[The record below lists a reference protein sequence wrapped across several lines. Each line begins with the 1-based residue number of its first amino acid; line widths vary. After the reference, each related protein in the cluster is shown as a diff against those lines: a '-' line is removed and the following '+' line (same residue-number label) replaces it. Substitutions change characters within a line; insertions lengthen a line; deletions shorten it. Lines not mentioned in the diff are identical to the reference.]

1 MKRALAMALAMI
13 LCLGLLAGCGGQD
26 SGNGGGSQQ
35 PNTDTTQAEDSG
47 PKQVDKLSVYFVPS
61 REPSEIVTATEP
73 LKQLLKDEMLKEGYD
88 IGEVEITVGT
98 TYEAVGEALVA
109 GTADVGLIP
118 GGTYV
123 LYDDGCDV
131 ILTATRDGLSKDFD
145 DPKDWNDGT
154 PTEASEKQAV
164 SYRALLIAG
173 PSEKGQALVAKV
185 NADEELTWDEL
196 NSANWSVMGSS
207 SPAGYI
213 YPALWLQDRYSKGI
227 TDLASAVQSD
237 SYASAFARLASG
249 QVDVLVTYADA
260 RRDYAE
266 RWNTEFGREGS
277 IWEETGLIGV
287 TAPIYNDTVSVSK
300 TSPKMDADMV
310 AALQNAFI
318 NIGNTPEGKEVIA
331 IYSHNGYQ
339 KAQSS
344 DYDNERAAQKLIQEL
359 TAAN

>member
-47 PKQVDKLSVYFVPS
+47 PKQVDKLSIYFVPS

-154 PTEASEKQAV
+154 PTEASDKQAV

-185 NADEELTWDEL
+185 NAGEELTWDEL

-300 TSPKMDADMV
+300 TSSKMDADMI